1 MGEGKLSD
9 DGGAV
14 GLERPGVG
22 LGRSRAPAQSVW
34 SYQLLL
40 PVRITF
46 SARRETTSR
55 ALPPGEVDVTGRS
68 LLALAVGR
76 TWKRRRERSAHFIGK
91 LLGCSLRW
99 TPESGPLQM
108 LTHRRSLFQLEGHM
122 SSSSKRHS
130 AT

>member
-1 MGEGKLSD
+1 MGGGKLSD

-46 SARRETTSR
+46 SARRETISR
-55 ALPPGEVDVTGRS
+55 ALPPGGVDVTGRS

-76 TWKRRRERSAHFIGK
+76 TWKRRRGRSAHFIGIVTF
-91 LLGCSLRW
+91 LEVCPVIIVQS
-99 TPESGPLQM
+99 Q
-108 LTHRRSLFQLEGHM
+108 LTG
-122 SSSSKRHS
+122 
-130 AT
+130 AI